1 MENSILL
8 HDCFTAT
15 MTLVVATTKTP
26 GTITNK
32 QQRVNIVL
40 KYITI

>member
-1 MENSILL
+1 MESFILL

-15 MTLVVATTKTP
+15 MTSVVARIKTP
-26 GTITNK
+26 GTMANK
-32 QQRVNIVL
+32 QQTANIVL